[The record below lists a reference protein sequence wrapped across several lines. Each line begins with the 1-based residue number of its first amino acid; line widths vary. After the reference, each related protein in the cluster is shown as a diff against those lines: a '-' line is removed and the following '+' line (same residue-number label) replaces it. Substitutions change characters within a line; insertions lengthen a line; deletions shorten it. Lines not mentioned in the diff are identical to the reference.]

1 MNRTEELRQQ
11 VIEQLQTDIADFEK
25 YGGNPELDGD
35 YVTVDIITARRTVE
49 LLKKLE
55 APVEAKWHGYTNEE
69 GKARWKCTNCGKL
82 VRRRPSDKKRCS
94 WCGAYMSE
102 EA

>member
-11 VIEQLQTDIADFEK
+11 MVAQLEADIDNYENDC
-25 YGGNPELDGD
+25 GTLDD
-35 YVTVDIITARRTVE
+35 DAVEVDIITARRTVE

>member
-11 VIEQLQTDIADFEK
+11 VIDQLQTDIADHEDDCGK
-25 YGGNPELDGD
+25 LCDD
-35 YVTVDIITARRTVE
+35 SVAVDIVTARRTVE

-55 APVEAKWHGYTNEE
+55 APVEAKWHYYTNEE